1 MFDIRAATADD
12 LAGVETA
19 SKVSET
25 GSTGVPGT
33 YVARKELAYTIGG
46 QAVNQTGSTSGGK
59 DARLLSTK

>member
-46 QAVNQTGSTSGGK
+46 
-59 DARLLSTK
+59 